1 MFKNYYNFLLKRKIV
16 TNYKKLNQKIF
27 RKKHEKSNSQILV
40 EFNAFHADHIFLSYI
55 SNYFSKKFK
64 SKIIGFYNFSLLI
77 SDINYSF
84 IKNIKWTLSK
94 FFRFKNFGVYKSF
107 GTESFIKPSINQK
120 QANKAEKIYIEQI
133 KKIKKKSDIYK
144 LKFNQISFGD
154 LFYDTYLKRFYEPTI
169 DINSVKFRNFYFEFI
184 KLLVYWNDYLNNNKV
199 KAIVGV
205 HAQYSY
211 GIIHR
216 LGAKKGIPVIL
227 HQEGKI
233 SKINKK
239 NLFQLSEFQ
248 YFKKKFGQ
256 LSKKEKI
263 ISLSKGF
270 EILNTRIS
278 GVSGVKSG
286 DSFISKSS
294 FIKNYNL
301 KKKLLLNNKK
311 PNVLIATQDF
321 FDAIN
326 IYGRFIFSDF
336 YEWLHY
342 LGKLSKKT
350 NFNWYIK
357 DHPSYEGKYK
367 KYQPFTSNIT
377 NEICKKFPKIKKI
390 PSHTSHY
397 KLINEGIDVVL
408 TVFGSVQYEYP
419 FFKIPVITASRNVP
433 TKNYDFTIKPKN
445 ISDYKKKIMNIK
457 KIKSNFKKKEIFEF
471 YYMNF
476 FFHNQ
481 EIVYPLYNKF
491 NLIKKKFDLYWSEEF
506 YEFWY
511 KNFNLSQHKKVLNTI
526 DNFVKS
532 KDATINITHYD
543 QKDY

>member
-64 SKIIGFYNFSLLI
+64 SKIIGFYNYSLLI

-227 HQEGKI
+227 HVEGKI
-233 SKINKK
+233 YKINKK
-239 NLFQLSEFQ
+239 NLFALSEFQ

-278 GVSGVKSG
+278 GVSGIKSG
-286 DSFISKSS
+286 HSYISKSS

-321 FDAIN
+321 FDAVN
-326 IYGRFIFSDF
+326 FYGRFIFSDF

-342 LGKLSKKT
+342 LGKLSEKT

-357 DHPSYEGKYK
+357 DHPNYEGKYK

-377 NEICKKFPKIKKI
+377 NEICKKFPNLKRI

-419 FFKIPVITASRNVP
+419 FFKIPVITAARNVP

>member
-270 EILNTRIS
+270 EILNSRIS
-278 GVSGVKSG
+278 GARGAKSG
-286 DSFISKSS
+286 NSYISKSS

-326 IYGRFIFSDF
+326 FYGRFIFSDF

-342 LGKLSKKT
+342 LGKLSEKT

-357 DHPSYEGKYK
+357 DHPNYEGKYK

-419 FFKIPVITASRNVP
+419 FFKIPVITAARNVP
-433 TKNYDFTIKPKN
+433 TKNYDFTIKSKN

-491 NLIKKKFDLYWSEEF
+491 NLKKKKWDLYWSEEF

-511 KNFNLSQHKKVLNTI
+511 KNFNLSQHKKMLNTI
-526 DNFVKS
+526 NNFVKS
-532 KDATINITHYD
+532 KDITINITHYD